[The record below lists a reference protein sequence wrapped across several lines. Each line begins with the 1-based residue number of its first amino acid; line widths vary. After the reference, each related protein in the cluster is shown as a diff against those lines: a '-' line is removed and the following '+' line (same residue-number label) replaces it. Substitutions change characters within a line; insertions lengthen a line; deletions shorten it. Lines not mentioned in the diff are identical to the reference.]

1 MNKLMT
7 ENDRDNSVPLEL
19 EDLHTLSLISIPTM
33 RVSGNIGDKSTAKQ
47 KDTCNCLFKSTKR
60 SLAFYL
66 LPFQQLHSFQTR
78 TISQSGV
85 YMWGATGGGSESP
98 T

>member
-1 MNKLMT
+1 MT
-7 ENDRDNSVPLEL
+7 EIIVLLEL
-19 EDLHTLSLISIPTM
+19 EDLSTLSLISIPTM

-60 SLAFYL
+60 SVAFYL

-78 TISQSGV
+78 TRVGWGGV
-85 YMWGATGGGSESP
+85 GGGQNL
-98 T
+98 